1 MPLTLFL
8 IVVTEQTGHGHTK
21 NRGCGFN
28 TRDGGWTWA
37 MLAIALSPFASQG
50 MAECSGLGELGFG
63 LPRSIFN
70 VEHGVHGG
78 HHLNG

>member
-1 MPLTLFL
+1 MIILRTEGVDL
-8 IVVTEQTGHGHTK
+8 ILAM
-21 NRGCGFN
+21 
-28 TRDGGWTWA
+28 GGWTWA

-70 VEHGVHGG
+70 VEHGVHGR